1 MRSPG
6 WEPREQARF
15 SIGRIRVGFLDE
27 RELAILDL
35 GTYGEDIAG
44 IQDNLSK
51 GMYDRARAVWVE
63 HSRCEAQ

>member
-1 MRSPG
+1 M
-6 WEPREQARF
+6 
-15 SIGRIRVGFLDE
+15 DE

-51 GMYDRARAVWVE
+51 GMYDRARAVWAE

>member
-6 WEPREQARF
+6 WKPREQAPF
-15 SIGRIRVGFLDE
+15 SIGRIQVGSLGE

-35 GTYGEDIAG
+35 GTYGGVDIAG

-51 GMYDRARAVWVE
+51 GMYDRV
-63 HSRCEAQ
+63 